1 MNYIDSLKDPNKKF
15 QREDKIVKFRR
26 IILIGIIALITFS
39 SYNSIF
45 NFRKSSKVIEIQNNF
60 EGDNLSKVNYNL
72 SKVNYIDGKL
82 IWDNETFQDQ
92 EKIRKEIKGYDN
104 IEISFKNK
112 NDFLYRQNP
121 LISLVI
127 TIFNQENK
135 IKSIYASI
143 LNQDLK
149 DIEIIFVDDASTDNS
164 SNIIKYLMKYDNRIV
179 YLKNDINKRAFY
191 SRYKGVKSA
200 RGEYILVIDPD
211 DLLLNNI
218 LIKSYITAKKYDL
231 DVVQFYAMIGYYFK
245 PRLWGELKYS
255 SGILKGNSEIR
266 KIYYYGITR
275 NLWDKLIRRE
285 TYIKAINFMKKE
297 YYDADYHI
305 NDDDT
310 AFFGIIHVANS
321 YGFLEQIGYFYI
333 LRNPTIANE
342 KKFLSGI
349 NSLFQSMCNNFKYFY
364 YQSDNNT
371 LEKNNIAYKYFE
383 KSNKNFGPKIPYIT
397 EGFDN
402 IINTMNIYLN
412 SSYFNDFQKIN
423 FRDFQN
429 KIIERKNQVKGKV

>member
-1 MNYIDSLKDPNKKF
+1 MNYIDSVKDPNNKF

-45 NFRKSSKVIEIQNNF
+45 NFHKSSKVIEIQNNF

-72 SKVNYIDGKL
+72 SKVDYIDGKL

-92 EKIRKEIKGYDN
+92 EKIRKEIKKYDN

-149 DIEIIFVDDASTDNS
+149 DIEIMFVDDASTDNS
-164 SNIIKYLMKYDNRIV
+164 TNIIKYLMKYDNRIV

-200 RGEYILVIDPD
+200 RGEYVLVIDPD

-218 LIKSYITAKKYDL
+218 LIKSYTTAKKYDL
-231 DVVQFYAMIGYYFK
+231 DIVQFYIMTGLYNDSY
-245 PRLWGELKYS
+245 LWSDMKYS
-255 SGILKGNSEIR
+255 NGILKGNSEIR
-266 KIYYYGITR
+266 NIYYYGVTR
-275 NLWDKLIRRE
+275 NLCDKLIRRE
-285 TYIKAINFMKKE
+285 TYFKAINFMKKE

-333 LRNPTIANE
+333 LRNPSIENE
-342 KKFLSGI
+342 KKFLSGM

-383 KSNKNFGPKIPYIT
+383 KSYKNFGPKIPYIT

-429 KIIERKNQVKGKV
+429 KIIKIKNQVKGKV

>member
-1 MNYIDSLKDPNKKF
+1 MNYIDSLKDPNNKC
-15 QREDKIVKFRR
+15 QREDKIIKFRR
-26 IILIGIIALITFS
+26 IILIGIIALITIS

-45 NFRKSSKVIEIQNNF
+45 NFHKSSKVIEIQNNF

-72 SKVNYIDGKL
+72 SKINYIEGKL

-92 EKIRKEIKGYDN
+92 AKIRKEIKKYNN

-200 RGEYILVIDPD
+200 RGEYVLVIDPD
-211 DLLLNNI
+211 DLLL
-218 LIKSYITAKKYDL
+218 TD
-231 DVVQFYAMIGYYFK
+231 
-245 PRLWGELKYS
+245 
-255 SGILKGNSEIR
+255 
-266 KIYYYGITR
+266 
-275 NLWDKLIRRE
+275 
-285 TYIKAINFMKKE
+285 
-297 YYDADYHI
+297 
-305 NDDDT
+305 
-310 AFFGIIHVANS
+310 
-321 YGFLEQIGYFYI
+321 
-333 LRNPTIANE
+333 
-342 KKFLSGI
+342 
-349 NSLFQSMCNNFKYFY
+349 
-364 YQSDNNT
+364 
-371 LEKNNIAYKYFE
+371 
-383 KSNKNFGPKIPYIT
+383 
-397 EGFDN
+397 
-402 IINTMNIYLN
+402 
-412 SSYFNDFQKIN
+412 
-423 FRDFQN
+423 
-429 KIIERKNQVKGKV
+429 

>member
-1 MNYIDSLKDPNKKF
+1 MKYINFVKDPNNKF
-15 QREDKIVKFRR
+15 QRKDKKIKYR
-26 IILIGIIALITFS
+26 IILLVGIIALIAIS
-39 SYNSIF
+39 SYKSIF
-45 NFRKSSKVIEIQNNF
+45 GDHKPSKVIKIQNNF
-60 EGDNLSKVNYNL
+60 EGDNSRRVD
-72 SKVNYIDGKL
+72 YIDGKL
-82 IWDNETFQDQ
+82 IWDEETFQDQ
-92 EKIRKEIKGYDN
+92 AKIRKEIKKYNN

-135 IKSIYASI
+135 IKSIYVSI

-164 SNIIKYLMKYDNRIV
+164 TNIIKYLMKYDNRIV
-179 YLKNDINKRAFY
+179 YLKNDINKKAFY

-200 RGEYILVIDPD
+200 RGEYVLVIDPD

-218 LIKSYITAKKYDL
+218 LIKSYTTAKKYDL

-285 TYIKAINFMKKE
+285 TYIKAINFMK
-297 YYDADYHI
+297 
-305 NDDDT
+305 
-310 AFFGIIHVANS
+310 
-321 YGFLEQIGYFYI
+321 
-333 LRNPTIANE
+333 
-342 KKFLSGI
+342 
-349 NSLFQSMCNNFKYFY
+349 
-364 YQSDNNT
+364 
-371 LEKNNIAYKYFE
+371 
-383 KSNKNFGPKIPYIT
+383 
-397 EGFDN
+397 
-402 IINTMNIYLN
+402 
-412 SSYFNDFQKIN
+412 
-423 FRDFQN
+423 
-429 KIIERKNQVKGKV
+429 

>member
-1 MNYIDSLKDPNKKF
+1 
-15 QREDKIVKFRR
+15 
-26 IILIGIIALITFS
+26 
-39 SYNSIF
+39 
-45 NFRKSSKVIEIQNNF
+45 
-60 EGDNLSKVNYNL
+60 
-72 SKVNYIDGKL
+72 
-82 IWDNETFQDQ
+82 
-92 EKIRKEIKGYDN
+92 
-104 IEISFKNK
+104 
-112 NDFLYRQNP
+112 
-121 LISLVI
+121 
-127 TIFNQENK
+127 
-135 IKSIYASI
+135 
-143 LNQDLK
+143 
-149 DIEIIFVDDASTDNS
+149 
-164 SNIIKYLMKYDNRIV
+164 MKYDNRIV

-218 LIKSYITAKKYDL
+218 LIKSYTTAKKYDL
-231 DVVQFYAMIGYYFK
+231 DVVQFYAMIGYYFN

-333 LRNPTIANE
+333 LRELTMENE

-383 KSNKNFGPKIPYIT
+383 KSNKNLGPKIPYIT

-412 SSYFNDFQKIN
+412 STYFNDFQKIN

-429 KIIERKNQVKGKV
+429 KIIKRKNQVKGKV

>member
-1 MNYIDSLKDPNKKF
+1 MKYINFVKDPNNKF
-15 QREDKIVKFRR
+15 QRKDKKIKYR
-26 IILIGIIALITFS
+26 IIFLVGIIALITIS
-39 SYNSIF
+39 SYKSIF
-45 NFRKSSKVIEIQNNF
+45 GDRKPSKVIKIQNNF
-60 EGDNLSKVNYNL
+60 EGDNSRRVD
-72 SKVNYIDGKL
+72 YIDGKL
-82 IWDNETFQDQ
+82 IWDEETFQDQ
-92 EKIRKEIKGYDN
+92 AKIRKEIKKYNN

-143 LNQDLK
+143 LNQNLK

-164 SNIIKYLMKYDNRIV
+164 SNIINYLMKYDNRIV

-218 LIKSYITAKKYDL
+218 LIKSYTTAKKYDL
-231 DVVQFYAMIGYYFK
+231 DVVQFYAMIGYYFN
-245 PRLWGELKYS
+245 PHLWGELKYS
-255 SGILKGNSEIR
+255 SSILKGNSEIR
-266 KIYYYGITR
+266 KIYYFGITR

-285 TYIKAINFMKKE
+285 TYIEAINFMKKE

-333 LRNPTIANE
+333 LRNPTITNE

-412 SSYFNDFQKIN
+412 SAYFNDFQKIN

-429 KIIERKNQVKGKV
+429 KIIKRKNQVKGKV